1 MSKERDINIEDGN
14 VEEQAHNE
22 QVSNEQEQNTH
33 AADNQSDKNAGAE
46 NESDSDADKK
56 TEDNNAADKKA
67 EETELDPLEKAQ
79 KEVEDLKKQLLYKT
93 AEFENYR
100 KRTLKE
106 KAELVLNGGEKTISA
121 ILPVL
126 DDFERAI
133 ADKSEDPKVIKEG
146 VQMIFNKFIK
156 SLSVVSIFFKFIKT
170 LEGLGVK
177 KIETTDKDFDVD
189 FHEAIAMVPGM
200 GDDKKGKVID
210 CVQTGYTLNDKVIRH
225 AKVAVGQ

>member
-1 MSKERDINIEDGN
+1 MSKEKEINIEDGN
-14 VEEQAHNE
+14 VQETVQNENNE
-22 QVSNEQEQNTH
+22 QTTQNENTEENQNT
-33 AADNQSDKNAGAE
+33 DNKAE
-46 NESDSDADKK
+46 EG
-56 TEDNNAADKKA
+56 DNNTDAADKKA
-67 EETELDPLEKAQ
+67 EEIDPLTKAQ
-79 KEVEDLKKQLLYKT
+79 QEVEELKKQLLYKT

-106 KAELVLNGGEKTISA
+106 KAELILNGGEKTVAA
-121 ILPVL
+121 ILPIL

-146 VQMIFNKFIK
+146 VQMIFNKF
-156 SLSVVSIFFKFIKT
+156 VKT

-177 KIETTDKDFDVD
+177 KIDTNDKDFDVD

-200 GDDKKGKVID
+200 GDDKKGKIID
-210 CVQTGYTLNDKVIRH
+210 CVQTCYTMNDKVIRH

>member
-1 MSKERDINIEDGN
+1 MSKEKEINIEDGN
-14 VEEQAHNE
+14 VQETVQNENNE
-22 QVSNEQEQNTH
+22 QTTQNENTEENQNT
-33 AADNQSDKNAGAE
+33 DNKAE
-46 NESDSDADKK
+46 EG
-56 TEDNNAADKKA
+56 DNNTDDADKKA
-67 EETELDPLEKAQ
+67 EEIDPLTKAQ
-79 KEVEDLKKQLLYKT
+79 QEVEELKKQLLYKT

-106 KAELVLNGGEKTISA
+106 KAELILNGGEKTVAA
-121 ILPVL
+121 ILPIL

-146 VQMIFNKFIK
+146 VQMIFNKF
-156 SLSVVSIFFKFIKT
+156 VKT

-177 KIETTDKDFDVD
+177 KIDTNDKDFDVD

-200 GDDKKGKVID
+200 GDDKKGKIID
-210 CVQTGYTLNDKVIRH
+210 CVQTGYTMNDKVIRH

>member
-1 MSKERDINIEDGN
+1 MSQEKEIKIEDGN
-14 VEEQAHNE
+14 AKEQVENE
-22 QVSNEQEQNTH
+22 QVSNQQ
-33 AADNQSDKNAGAE
+33 AE
-46 NESDSDADKK
+46 NPDAQQGGVQKETDTVADK
-56 TEDNNAADKKA
+56 TADSNDSADKKA
-67 EETELDPLEKAQ
+67 EEAELNPLEKAQ
-79 KEVEDLKKQLLYKT
+79 KEVEELKKQLLYKT

-106 KAELVLNGGEKTISA
+106 KAELILNGGEKTIAA

-133 ADKSEDPKVIKEG
+133 ADKSEDPKAIKEG
-146 VQMIFNKFIK
+146 VQMIFNKFT
-156 SLSVVSIFFKFIKT
+156 KT

-177 KIETTDKDFDVD
+177 KIETADKDFDVD
-189 FHEAIAMVPGM
+189 YHEAIAMVPGM

>member
-1 MSKERDINIEDGN
+1 MFKKFKTMSQEKNIKVEDGN
-14 VEEQAHNE
+14 AQEQVLNENAEQNATQNENNAEANAEEKEAGTDNESAKADNKAENADNKTENAEVAPLTKAQQEVEEL
-22 QVSNEQEQNTH
+22 
-33 AADNQSDKNAGAE
+33 
-46 NESDSDADKK
+46 KK
-56 TEDNNAADKKA
+56 T
-67 EETELDPLEKAQ
+67 
-79 KEVEDLKKQLLYKT
+79 LLYKT

-100 KRTLKE
+100 KRTMKE
-106 KAELVLNGGEKTISA
+106 KADLILNGGEKTISA
-121 ILPVL
+121 ILPIL
-126 DDFERAI
+126 DDFERAL

-146 VQMIFNKFIK
+146 VQMIFNKF
-156 SLSVVSIFFKFIKT
+156 VKT

-177 KIETTDKDFDVD
+177 KIETADKDFDVD

>member
-1 MSKERDINIEDGN
+1 MFKKFKTMSKEKKINIEDSN
-14 VEEQAHNE
+14 AKE
-22 QVSNEQEQNTH
+22 QVLNENAEQNDTQ
-33 AADNQSDKNAGAE
+33 N
-46 NESDSDADKK
+46 NE
-56 TEDNNAADKKA
+56 EPKA
-67 EETELDPLEKAQ
+67 EETNTEDADNKAADADSKTDNTDNAAESEEADPLAKAQ
-79 KEVEDLKKQLLYKT
+79 QEVEELKKQLLYKT

-106 KAELVLNGGEKTISA
+106 KADLILNGGEKTIAA
-121 ILPVL
+121 ILPIL

-133 ADKSEDPKVIKEG
+133 ADKSEDPKAIKEG
-146 VQMIFNKFIK
+146 VQMIFN
-156 SLSVVSIFFKFIKT
+156 KFIKT

-177 KIETTDKDFDVD
+177 KIETADKDFDVD

>member
-1 MSKERDINIEDGN
+1 MFKKFKTMSKEKKINIEDGN
-14 VEEQAHNE
+14 AKE
-22 QVSNEQEQNTH
+22 QVLNENAEQNDTQ
-33 AADNQSDKNAGAE
+33 N
-46 NESDSDADKK
+46 NE
-56 TEDNNAADKKA
+56 EPKA
-67 EETELDPLEKAQ
+67 EETNTEDADNKAADADSKTDNTDNAAESEEADPLAKAQ
-79 KEVEDLKKQLLYKT
+79 QEVEELKKQLLYKT

-106 KAELVLNGGEKTISA
+106 KADLILNGGEKTIAA
-121 ILPVL
+121 ILPIL

-133 ADKSEDPKVIKEG
+133 ADKSEDPKAIKEG
-146 VQMIFNKFIK
+146 VQMIFN
-156 SLSVVSIFFKFIKT
+156 KFIKT

>member
-1 MSKERDINIEDGN
+1 MSQEKEIKIEDGN
-14 VEEQAHNE
+14 AKEQVENE
-22 QVSNEQEQNTH
+22 QVSNQQ
-33 AADNQSDKNAGAE
+33 AE
-46 NESDSDADKK
+46 NPDTQQGDVQKETDTVADK
-56 TEDNNAADKKA
+56 TADSNDSADKKA
-67 EETELDPLEKAQ
+67 EEAELSPLEKAQ
-79 KEVEDLKKQLLYKT
+79 KEVEELKKQLLYKT

-106 KAELVLNGGEKTISA
+106 KAELILNGGEKTIAA

-133 ADKSEDPKVIKEG
+133 ADKSEDPKAIKEG
-146 VQMIFNKFIK
+146 VQMIFNKFT
-156 SLSVVSIFFKFIKT
+156 KT

-177 KIETTDKDFDVD
+177 KIETADKDFDVD
-189 FHEAIAMVPGM
+189 YHEAIAMVPGM

>member
-1 MSKERDINIEDGN
+1 MFKKFKTMSQEKNIKVEDGN
-14 VEEQAHNE
+14 AQEQVLNENAEQNATQNENNAEANAEEQEAGTDNKSAEADNKTENTDNKAESTEVDPLTKAQQEVEEL
-22 QVSNEQEQNTH
+22 
-33 AADNQSDKNAGAE
+33 
-46 NESDSDADKK
+46 KK
-56 TEDNNAADKKA
+56 T
-67 EETELDPLEKAQ
+67 
-79 KEVEDLKKQLLYKT
+79 LLYKT
-93 AEFENYR
+93 AEFENSR
-100 KRTLKE
+100 KRTMKE
-106 KAELVLNGGEKTISA
+106 KADLILNGGEKTISA

-126 DDFERAI
+126 DDFERAL

-146 VQMIFNKFIK
+146 VQMIFNKF
-156 SLSVVSIFFKFIKT
+156 VKT

-177 KIETTDKDFDVD
+177 KIETADKDFDVD

>member
-1 MSKERDINIEDGN
+1 MFKKFKTMSKEKKINIEDGN
-14 VEEQAHNE
+14 AKE
-22 QVSNEQEQNTH
+22 QVLNENAEQNDT
-33 AADNQSDKNAGAE
+33 Q
-46 NESDSDADKK
+46 
-56 TEDNNAADKKA
+56 NNAEPKA
-67 EETELDPLEKAQ
+67 EETNTEDADNKATDADSKTDNTDNAAESEEADPLAKAQ
-79 KEVEDLKKQLLYKT
+79 QEVEELKKQLLYKT

-106 KAELVLNGGEKTISA
+106 KAELILNGGEKTIAA
-121 ILPVL
+121 ILPIL

-133 ADKSEDPKVIKEG
+133 ADKSEDPKAIKEG
-146 VQMIFNKFIK
+146 VQMIFNKFT
-156 SLSVVSIFFKFIKT
+156 KT

-177 KIETTDKDFDVD
+177 KIETADKDFDVD

>member
-1 MSKERDINIEDGN
+1 MFKKFKTMSKEKKINKEDGN
-14 VEEQAHNE
+14 AKE
-22 QVSNEQEQNTH
+22 QVLNENAEQNDTQ
-33 AADNQSDKNAGAE
+33 N
-46 NESDSDADKK
+46 NE
-56 TEDNNAADKKA
+56 EPKA
-67 EETELDPLEKAQ
+67 EETNTEDADNKAADADSKTDNTDNAAESEEADPLAKAQ
-79 KEVEDLKKQLLYKT
+79 QEVEELKKQLLYKT

-106 KAELVLNGGEKTISA
+106 KADLILNGGEKTIAA
-121 ILPVL
+121 ILPIL

-133 ADKSEDPKVIKEG
+133 ADKSEDPKAIKEG
-146 VQMIFNKFIK
+146 VQMIFN
-156 SLSVVSIFFKFIKT
+156 KFIKT

-177 KIETTDKDFDVD
+177 KIETADKDFDVD